1 LHKGKFRATE
11 HKCSMISA
19 RVDSVE
25 KKRVEAEKKTIE
37 AEKVVEAE
45 GKATKVVNALKVS
58 EAELGEIREN
68 L

>member
-1 LHKGKFRATE
+1 
-11 HKCSMISA
+11 MISA

-25 KKRVEAEKKTIE
+25 KKRVEVEKKTIE